1 LHVLI
6 AGAGIGGLT
15 AALALLKRGFD
26 VDVYEQ
32 ATELKEVGAGV
43 QLSANG
49 TRVLLT
55 CSRSP
60 SCAPS
65 CEAVGKEVRLWS
77 TGETWKLFDLGAE
90 SIARYGFPYFTVYR
104 PDLLTVLSEAVRRE
118 KRDAIHLGMKVTG
131 FTQGSRVKVQ
141 FENREAEGDALIG
154 ADGVHSR
161 VRQALFGPDKP
172 TFTGNIAWRGIAPM
186 EKLPARMA
194 RLVGTNWIGPGG
206 HIVHYPLRGGVLMNF
221 VGIRER
227 ADWQTESWSTRG
239 STEEVLADF
248 RGWDEDIQALIRNL
262 ATPYK
267 WALMVREP
275 MPRWSV
281 DGVTLLGDACHSML
295 PMLAQGA
302 VMAIEDG
309 YILAR
314 CLSEGAGDVPKGL
327 ARYEEARRE
336 RTRKVVEGSAANA
349 KRFHN
354 PQLTD
359 PTASTAVDHRGSRRY
374 EWLFRYD
381 VQADLRL
388 REAEGLGRAARVGG
402 QVELAEWCAASRG
415 GSSGCALAAM
425 RRSRL
430 RWTSALRKK
439 CSAG

>member
-1 LHVLI
+1 MHVLI

-15 AALALLKRGFD
+15 AALALLKRGID

-32 ATELKEVGAGV
+32 AAELKEVGAGV

-49 TRVLLT
+49 TRVLHLLGVAEAL
-55 CSRSP
+55 R
-60 SCAPS
+60 ALS

-104 PDLLTVLSEAVRRE
+104 PDLLAVLSEAVRRE
-118 KRDAIHLGMKVTG
+118 KSDAIHLGMKVTG
-131 FTQGSRVKVQ
+131 FTQGSGVKLQ
-141 FENREAEGDALIG
+141 FESREAEGDALIG

-161 VRQALFGPDKP
+161 IRQALFGLDKP
-172 TFTGNIAWRGIAPM
+172 VFTGNIAWRGIAPM
-186 EKLPARMA
+186 EELPARMA

-206 HIVHYPLRGGVLMNF
+206 HIVHYPLRGGMLMNF

-227 ADWQTESWSTRG
+227 SDWRTESWSTRG
-239 STEEVLADF
+239 TIEEVLADF
-248 RGWDEDIQALIRNL
+248 RGWNEDIQSLIRNL

-281 DGVTLLGDACHSML
+281 GRVTLLGDACHSML

-314 CLSEGAGDVPKGL
+314 CLSEGADVPAAL

-349 KRFHN
+349 QRFHN
-354 PQLTD
+354 PRLAD
-359 PTASTAVDHRGSRRY
+359 PVEARKYVDREWDQSRIAERY

-381 VQADLRL
+381 VT
-388 REAEGLGRAARVGG
+388 
-402 QVELAEWCAASRG
+402 QV
-415 GSSGCALAAM
+415 
-425 RRSRL
+425 
-430 RWTSALRKK
+430 TV
-439 CSAG
+439 